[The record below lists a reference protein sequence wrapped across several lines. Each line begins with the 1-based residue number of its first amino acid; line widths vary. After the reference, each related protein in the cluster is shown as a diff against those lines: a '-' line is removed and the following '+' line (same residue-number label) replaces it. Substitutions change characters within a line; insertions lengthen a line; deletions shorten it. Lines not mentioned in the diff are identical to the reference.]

1 MKLKEEQKERLR
13 TLTVEFLLDMH
24 RQALQNGWNPL
35 DLWDQVTNRMRA
47 AARTSAGPDEWT
59 SAMMLSLKITSPSKD
74 SSTSL
79 LDLSACVRELDCAR
93 AWLDLIDREFGL
105 LTAMARKVNEER
117 RAARLAAQDPSH
129 AAATTTAEPTTENA
143 HV

>member
-1 MKLKEEQKERLR
+1 MRLDETKKERLR
-13 TLTVEFLLDMH
+13 TLTVEFLLDLY
-24 RQALQNGWNPL
+24 RQALQNGWNAL

-59 SAMMLSLKITSPSKD
+59 SAMMRSLKISSPSKD

-79 LDLSACVRELDCAR
+79 LDLTSCVREWGCAS

-117 RAARLAAQDPSH
+117 RAARLAAAHD
-129 AAATTTAEPTTENA
+129 AAPVTDTPTENA